1 MHKNCACS
9 GSSTPNWIGTDH
21 GRSGFLNGVTPLTEL
36 PHLVENAL
44 QIAWDF
50 LEGSG
55 QINDPQETAE
65 VLLSTI
71 AALVLKGERRT
82 LISNRAI
89 DAYRQHQQAFAA

>member
-1 MHKNCACS
+1 M
-9 GSSTPNWIGTDH
+9 
-21 GRSGFLNGVTPLTEL
+21 TEL

-82 LISNRAI
+82 LMLSNRAI
-89 DAYRQHQQAFAA
+89 NAYHHQQAFAA